1 MTQLYS
7 AILVSFLLLIACNDK
22 PSPPTAD
29 SGTGSI
35 NDTLYIPLQPDWTGF
50 NEPSDIYIG
59 REPFVYI
66 ADTKNN
72 QIVMLDISGRKVGN
86 SLLIKNPK
94 AISNAF
100 CDDFLHI
107 VI

>member
-7 AILVSFLLLIACNDK
+7 VILASLLFLIACNDK
-22 PSPPTAD
+22 PIPPNSS
-29 SGTGSI
+29 SGNGSI

-72 QIVMLDISGRKVGN
+72 QIVMLDISGRKIGN
-86 SLLIKNPK
+86 SLPIKTQK
-94 AISNAF
+94 QFLRMAF
-100 CDDFLHI
+100 
-107 VI
+107 